1 MELKSVVQRLKTA
14 HIRAVFL
21 FDGNTH
27 WLHQQRKMIQQHIP
41 RHIYLSVADPHAV
54 AMHRYR
60 DYLGSTNNAV
70 ILDFSQG
77 TLHADALAALAGT
90 IRGGGMLLVLLPE
103 HDTAFKKRLIQ
114 TANKFKTIHH
124 VTPETTWHHVLQ
136 TIGTLSLPTM
146 LPPTL
151 PTSSQQEIINSM
163 LELPGTCHVLM
174 ADRGRGKSATLGLA
188 CAGWHSR
195 YRGREL
201 IVTGPR
207 PAAVEMLLTHANDS
221 ARFVPWD
228 KLLRDHKPQ
237 SIRLVIDE
245 AAAIPMHILQ
255 ELVYRFSV
263 WAVAS
268 TVDGYEG
275 CGRGFAIRFVEWLT
289 QQQLCKIHQLD
300 EPLRWSETDEVEP
313 WFNEALLMKSTQPAI
328 SNDDMTSFDLGEV
341 VFTDTHASQLSEAE
355 LTDVIGLLLEAHY
368 QSSPNDLRLLLDD
381 PHQQLLL
388 AHHEK
393 ILTGVIWYSCEGQ
406 LPESLH
412 QPIMNGQRR
421 INGQILPQAIGFYFQ
436 QPEVLHWRWWRIT
449 RIAVSERVRRR
460 GVGLKLLQQ
469 LQVQAQTNQID
480 ALGSSFGANPDVLSF
495 WQHSLYQIIRLG
507 RKLNMASGYP
517 NALVA
522 YGLNPS
528 AKSLLKQLHQFCQSE
543 LYRRKNELFG
553 VNDAMYNIAK
563 GILKGF
569 AYGNL
574 PFTEAQFAWCVCD
587 RKYPLSAAGLTLPGL
602 ILSISDDLATITR
615 QYGYSSQQSMQRQLR
630 QVAREYLELIH

>member
-1 MELKSVVQRLKTA
+1 
-14 HIRAVFL
+14 
-21 FDGNTH
+21 
-27 WLHQQRKMIQQHIP
+27 
-41 RHIYLSVADPHAV
+41 
-54 AMHRYR
+54 
-60 DYLGSTNNAV
+60 
-70 ILDFSQG
+70 
-77 TLHADALAALAGT
+77 
-90 IRGGGMLLVLLPE
+90 MLLVLLPE

-289 QQQLCKIHQLD
+289 EQRLSKVHQLE
-300 EPLRWSETDEVEP
+300 EPLRWSTLDEVEP
-313 WFNEALLMKSTQPAI
+313 WLNQALLMKPSQPQEVALP
-328 SNDDMTSFDLGEV
+328 TAEFDLGDV
-341 VFTDTHASQLSEAE
+341 TFRDCHSHQLTEAE
-355 LTDVIGLLLEAHY
+355 LQAVIALLLEAHY
-368 QSSPNDLRLLLDD
+368 QSSP
-381 PHQQLLL
+381 
-388 AHHEK
+388 
-393 ILTGVIWYSCEGQ
+393 
-406 LPESLH
+406 
-412 QPIMNGQRR
+412 
-421 INGQILPQAIGFYFQ
+421 
-436 QPEVLHWRWWRIT
+436 
-449 RIAVSERVRRR
+449 
-460 GVGLKLLQQ
+460 
-469 LQVQAQTNQID
+469 
-480 ALGSSFGANPDVLSF
+480 
-495 WQHSLYQIIRLG
+495 
-507 RKLNMASGYP
+507 
-517 NALVA
+517 
-522 YGLNPS
+522 
-528 AKSLLKQLHQFCQSE
+528 
-543 LYRRKNELFG
+543 
-553 VNDAMYNIAK
+553 
-563 GILKGF
+563 
-569 AYGNL
+569 
-574 PFTEAQFAWCVCD
+574 
-587 RKYPLSAAGLTLPGL
+587 
-602 ILSISDDLATITR
+602 
-615 QYGYSSQQSMQRQLR
+615 
-630 QVAREYLELIH
+630 